1 MSDVFDGLWIQPSV
15 HDATVQFTRPIK
27 HFVEQKA
34 DIDAPIVGIL
44 KPQKDSLKGRL
55 QEFRNT
61 IEKKLE
67 LIDAKIQETRR
78 HL

>member
-1 MSDVFDGLWIQPSV
+1 
-15 HDATVQFTRPIK
+15 
-27 HFVEQKA
+27 VEQKA

-44 KPQKDSLKGRL
+44 KPQKHSLKGHL

-67 LIDAKIQETRR
+67 LIDAKIQEMRR